1 MVRMEKIANTNSNTG
16 EVTDETAAV
25 QVDAIVLAGGDGS
38 VIDPEISVK
47 GLVEVAGKPMV
58 QWVVE
63 ALRKAQ
69 QVREI
74 AVVLPPGQDIEKWQD
89 LCDYVVLS
97 DGMISENV
105 AAGVKALS
113 KRGHVVVSTSDVPS
127 VSPDAIDDMI
137 TQSLQRGA
145 DLSYP
150 LIPEVA
156 MLEAYPGTERTFFK
170 LREGRVTGGNV
181 MVFDSHQLEYLTK
194 LGQEAFEARKNPFK
208 LANIVGMR
216 FAFKLA
222 AGKLSMQDIED
233 CLNNFVGLKCAA
245 ILSNYASIGADVDKP
260 EDIPVIE
267 AKLAEVDKAHSSN
280 SSNGSSSSSKSSPA
294 QSSPAN
300 NSPNDRP
307 VDDDN

>member
-1 MVRMEKIANTNSNTG
+1 MKKITHTNSS
-16 EVTDETAAV
+16 TDEVQSGAAMT
-25 QVDAIVLAGGDGS
+25 QLDAIVLAGGDGS
-38 VIDPEISVK
+38 VIDPEVSVK
-47 GLVEVAGKPMV
+47 GLVKVAGKPMV

-74 AVVLPPGQDIEKWQD
+74 AVVLPPGQDMEQWQD

-113 KRGHVVVSTSDVPS
+113 NRGHVVVSTSDVPS

-137 TQSLQRGA
+137 TQSLQREA

-150 LIPEVA
+150 LIPEAA

-181 MVFDSHQLEYLTK
+181 MVFDSHQLEYLTEV
-194 LGQEAFEARKNPFK
+194 GQEAFEARKNPFK

-222 AGKLSMQDIED
+222 AGKLGMQDIED
-233 CLNNFVGLKCAA
+233 CLNKFVGLKCAA

-267 AKLAEVDKAHSSN
+267 AKLAE
-280 SSNGSSSSSKSSPA
+280 
-294 QSSPAN
+294 
-300 NSPNDRP
+300 
-307 VDDDN
+307 